1 MYTVLNF
8 CSTSS
13 KGFFFNFSVVAH
25 TIAHSTSFALD
36 SSSCLRQYTILDQNC
51 ILSLMALAGMQIK
64 ACYGTQTRPRRPRRY
79 HIWLDCRFTKEIL
92 YAIANGKKKK
102 KLCYCWKFGIMQ
114 RSMLQVATIIFF
126 SLMMSVRGL
135 CLCVCDWV

>member
-92 YAIANGKKKK
+92 YAIANGKRKKK
-102 KLCYCWKFGIMQ
+102 TLLLLEIWNHAEID
-114 RSMLQVATIIFF
+114 VASCNHHFF
-126 SLMMSVRGL
+126 QSDDVCQGTVLV
-135 CLCVCDWV
+135 CL